1 LTGSEELVKVVTGY
15 LVNAILYVPVAIKG
29 RVTGVLVVD
38 NQASQRP
45 FSEGDENLL
54 LVLAGYA
61 AIALENARLLEETER
76 RFQMLA
82 ALHGAGQWEPGRATD
97 VEVPGILLGDPDA
110 PAGEALSPDFLA
122 TAVSPCLSAIAE
134 LERIFDELA
143 GRVPGAVS
151 VLAITQGW
159 PIPVSLE
166 GANDTLQIL
175 QALILPWARE
185 HGTGRQAT
193 ITLAIN
199 LVARSRPDLP
209 ERDRV
214 GYVVRLLP
222 SLEILLARPLEV
234 LGVLKM

>member
-1 LTGSEELVKVVTGY
+1 
-15 LVNAILYVPVAIKG
+15 
-29 RVTGVLVVD
+29 
-38 NQASQRP
+38 
-45 FSEGDENLL
+45 
-54 LVLAGYA
+54 
-61 AIALENARLLEETER
+61 
-76 RFQMLA
+76 
-82 ALHGAGQWEPGRATD
+82 
-97 VEVPGILLGDPDA
+97 
-110 PAGEALSPDFLA
+110 
-122 TAVSPCLSAIAE
+122 
-134 LERIFDELA
+134 
-143 GRVPGAVS
+143 VS

-175 QALILPWARE
+175 QGLILPWARE
-185 HGTGRQAT
+185 HGTRRQAT